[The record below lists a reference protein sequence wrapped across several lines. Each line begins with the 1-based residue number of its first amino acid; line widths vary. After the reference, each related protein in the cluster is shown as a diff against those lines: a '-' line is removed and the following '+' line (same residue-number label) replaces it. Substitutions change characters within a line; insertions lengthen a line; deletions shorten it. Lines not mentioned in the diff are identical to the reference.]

1 MALEELQDGRYR
13 LARSLG
19 SGGMG
24 EVYLMQDMRINRQ
37 VAIKVIRS
45 EGRTYPDSD
54 TARDAARLFQR
65 EARAI
70 AALEHPNI
78 LPLYDFGE
86 EIRDG
91 TTIIYMVMPFCTEG
105 SLASWLKQRDSRTML
120 SLQDVAYLAEEAADA
135 LQYAHDHNV
144 MHLDVKSSNF
154 LLRSNK
160 KNPNRPTLL
169 LADFGIARSS
179 VTVANS
185 SRTIRG
191 TPSSMAPEQWTSNP
205 VAATDQ
211 YALAVMIY
219 EMLAGR
225 TPFVGSM
232 EQVMYQHFSAQPS
245 PLSTY
250 NPKLPT
256 AIDSVILRAL
266 AKKPEDRFPSI
277 ADFANA
283 FEQAAQASPA
293 GAVLGPQKSSVGDI
307 RATLAISP
315 VEAQSGT
322 SRMITLP
329 GGQHINVTIPAGVSD
344 GHVMRIQN
352 HGELAGLAGPV
363 ILTIVIKRSEEA
375 QQPSDGSGAK
385 QVPSTS
391 QPKAQWPFDPVSDHD
406 FPTLPSSDPQ
416 LQAPV
421 GQPLPSIPERQ
432 PVRRSRMTG
441 IISGLIILVIL
452 LLLAGGGYYFYSSHQ
467 ASVNASTLSQTA
479 TATGKLQTPT
489 HAPTVTST
497 STATQQNGLYIAGTY
512 NGSMFDQTTQQTTP
526 ISVLLVQSQG
536 NAALSGTVTFGS
548 TSQGAYPLTGTVDT
562 QGNFS
567 FTVQQPNSQLP
578 LVFHGQV
585 YQSVYLKGNFCS
597 SNTNSC
603 STDTGYFN
611 VGPKF

>member
-1 MALEELQDGRYR
+1 MALEELQDGRYL

-24 EVYLMQDMRINRQ
+24 EVYLMQDTRINRQ

-45 EGRTYPDSD
+45 EGGPYPDSNA
-54 TARDAARLFQR
+54 ARDAARLFQR

-91 TTIIYMVMPFCTEG
+91 TTITYMVMPYCTEG
-105 SLASWLKQRDSRTML
+105 SLASWLRQRDSTIML
-120 SLQDVAYLAEEAADA
+120 SLQDVAHLVEEAADA

-179 VTVANS
+179 VTVASS

-191 TPSSMAPEQWTSNP
+191 TPSSMAPEQWTSNT

-211 YALAVMIY
+211 YALAVMTY
-219 EMLAGR
+219 EMLTGR
-225 TPFVGSM
+225 PPFVGSM
-232 EQVMYQHFSAQPS
+232 EQVMYQHFSIQP
-245 PLSTY
+245 PPPSTY
-250 NPKLPT
+250 NPKLPRS
-256 AIDSVILRAL
+256 IDLVILRAL

-277 ADFANA
+277 ADFASA
-283 FEQAAQASPA
+283 FEQEAQASPTA
-293 GAVLGPQKSSVGDI
+293 AVLGPQQSSVGDI

-315 VEAQSGT
+315 AEAQSGT

-329 GGQHINVTIPAGVSD
+329 GGQHVNVTIPAGVSD
-344 GHVMRIQN
+344 GHVMRIQD
-352 HGELAGLAGPV
+352 HSELAGLAGPV
-363 ILTIVIKRSEEA
+363 ILTIAIKRSEEA
-375 QQPSDGSGAK
+375 QMSSEMSGAK
-385 QVPSTS
+385 QLLSTS
-391 QPKAQWPFDPVSDHD
+391 PTGVQQPFDPGPGHNL
-406 FPTLPSSDPQ
+406 PTLLSSDPQ
-416 LQAPV
+416 LLPPV
-421 GQPLPSIPERQ
+421 QQSLPSVQERQ
-432 PVRRSRMTG
+432 PVRRSRMVG

-452 LLLAGGGYYFYSSHQ
+452 LLLAGGGYYFYSGHQ
-467 ASVNASTLSQTA
+467 AGVNASALSLTA
-479 TATGKLQTPT
+479 TATAKLQTPT
-489 HAPTVTST
+489 HTLTVTST
-497 STATQQNGLYIAGTY
+497 SIATQQNGLYIAGTY
-512 NGSMFDQTTQQTTP
+512 NGSMFDQTTQRTTS
-526 ISVLLVQSQG
+526 ISVLLVQTQG
-536 NAALSGTVTFGS
+536 NAALSGTFTIGS
-548 TSQGAYPLTGTVDT
+548 SSQGAYPLTGTVDT

-567 FTVQQPNSQLP
+567 FTVQQPNGQLP

-603 STDTGYFN
+603 STDTGYFT

>member
-45 EGRTYPDSD
+45 EGGPYPDSD
-54 TARDAARLFQR
+54 AARDAARLFQR

-91 TTIIYMVMPFCTEG
+91 TTITYMVMPFCTEG
-105 SLASWLKQRDSRTML
+105 SLASWLRQRDSTTML
-120 SLQDVAYLAEEAADA
+120 SLQDVAHLVEEASEA

-160 KNPNRPTLL
+160 KNLNRPTLL

-179 VTVANS
+179 VTVASS

-191 TPSSMAPEQWTSNP
+191 TPTSMAPEQWSSMP
-205 VAATDQ
+205 VPATDQ
-211 YALAVMIY
+211 YALAVMTY
-219 EMLAGR
+219 EMLVGR

-245 PLSTY
+245 PPSTF
-250 NPKLPT
+250 NAQLPAT
-256 AIDSVILRAL
+256 IDSVILHAL

-277 ADFANA
+277 SAFASA
-283 FEQAAQASPA
+283 FEQAAQVSSA
-293 GAVLGPQKSSVGDI
+293 GLVVGPQQSSASDI
-307 RATLAISP
+307 RATLAISQ

-329 GGQHINVTIPAGVSD
+329 GGQHINVKIPAGVSD
-344 GHVMRIQN
+344 GHVMRIQD
-352 HGELAGLAGPV
+352 HGKSPDLAVPV
-363 ILTIVIKRSEEA
+363 ILTIAIKRSGEA
-375 QQPSDGSGAK
+375 QLPSEASGAK
-385 QVPSTS
+385 QLLSTS
-391 QPKAQWPFDPVSDHD
+391 YPKVQQPFDPVSDHD

-421 GQPLPSIPERQ
+421 RQPLPSVPERR
-432 PVRRSRMTG
+432 PVRRSRMAG

-452 LLLAGGGYYFYSSHQ
+452 LLLAGGGYYFYSNHQ
-467 ASVNASTLSQTA
+467 GTVSASALSQTA

-489 HAPTVTST
+489 HAPTVTIT
-497 STATQQNGLYIAGTY
+497 STQQKGLYIAGTY
-512 NGSMFDQTTQQTTP
+512 NGSMFDQTTQQTTS
-526 ISVLLVQSQG
+526 ISVFLVQTQG
-536 NAALSGTVTFGS
+536 NAALSGTFTFSSPSSGS
-548 TSQGAYPLTGTVDT
+548 DPLTGTVDT

-567 FTVQQPNSQLP
+567 FTVQQPSSQLP
-578 LVFHGQV
+578 LYFHGQV
-585 YQSVYLKGNFCS
+585 YQGVYLKGNFCS

-603 STDTGYFN
+603 STDTGYFT